1 MPKIGRKTKG
11 IIYIIVAAFGFSV
24 MSLFVKLSGDLP
36 AFQKAFFRNFI
47 ALIFITAMMLREKIG
62 FLPKKS
68 NIPALLGRSLFG
80 TLGLLCNFYA
90 LGQLNLSDANMLNKL
105 SPFFAIIFS
114 VFLLK
119 EKPNVIQLLGVTVA
133 FTGSVLIIKP
143 GFDNPRVIPAIA
155 GVLGGM
161 GAGAAYT
168 FVRKLGE
175 NGENS
180 KRIVFYFSAF
190 SCLFCV
196 PFMISEYEPMTAV
209 QTLFLILAGTFACV
223 GQLGIT
229 KAYLCAPAKE
239 ISVYDY
245 TQVVFAAI
253 LGFFV
258 FGDLP
263 DLLSVGG
270 YILICGAGIAM
281 FFYNRR
287 AEKKNGLSDRR
298 GDG

>member
-1 MPKIGRKTKG
+1 
-11 IIYIIVAAFGFSV
+11 
-24 MSLFVKLSGDLP
+24 
-36 AFQKAFFRNFI
+36 
-47 ALIFITAMMLREKIG
+47 
-62 FLPKKS
+62 
-68 NIPALLGRSLFG
+68 
-80 TLGLLCNFYA
+80 
-90 LGQLNLSDANMLNKL
+90 
-105 SPFFAIIFS
+105 
-114 VFLLK
+114 
-119 EKPNVIQLLGVTVA
+119 
-133 FTGSVLIIKP
+133 
-143 GFDNPRVIPAIA
+143 
-155 GVLGGM
+155 
-161 GAGAAYT
+161 
-168 FVRKLGE
+168 
-175 NGENS
+175 
-180 KRIVFYFSAF
+180 
-190 SCLFCV
+190 
-196 PFMISEYEPMTAV
+196 MISEYEPMTAV

-263 DLLSVGG
+263 DLPSVGG